1 MKKLFILTIYF
12 FLTYFVSAQNSFGDA
27 KAMPLA
33 LKGDIFF
40 IDEIKSLPNFDELEK
55 IGTIYAE
62 ELNIEPRDFKDGFP
76 GISKRNEWFAIRY
89 TGGFNLNANGNFLFE
104 LGSDDGSKLFI
115 DSILIINNDGLHS
128 PQIISQEL
136 FLNKGKHSI
145 ELQYFQGPRFE
156 IALGLFF
163 SYEKSALI
171 PFSIEKIET
180 LTPKLKTPTFKK
192 VAVKFEYDQH
202 KSRNDIT
209 VPLKNMLEFLKHN
222 EGYKIKLSGYSDSK
236 GSNEYNLELAKKRI
250 SNVCQLIYSL
260 MPKQDI
266 TSDLLLNPI
275 GETTEEKSKE
285 EAENNRRVDIE
296 LVRTP

>member
-1 MKKLFILTIYF
+1 MKLLWAY
-12 FLTYFVSAQNSFGDA
+12 S
-27 KAMPLA
+27 
-33 LKGDIFF
+33 
-40 IDEIKSLPNFDELEK
+40 
-55 IGTIYAE
+55 
-62 ELNIEPRDFKDGFP
+62 
-76 GISKRNEWFAIRY
+76 
-89 TGGFNLNANGNFLFE
+89 
-104 LGSDDGSKLFI
+104 
-115 DSILIINNDGLHS
+115 
-128 PQIISQEL
+128 
-136 FLNKGKHSI
+136 
-145 ELQYFQGPRFE
+145 
-156 IALGLFF
+156 F

-209 VPLKNMLEFLKHN
+209 VPLKNMLEFFKHN
-222 EGYKIKLSGYSDSK
+222 EGYKIKLGGDSDSK